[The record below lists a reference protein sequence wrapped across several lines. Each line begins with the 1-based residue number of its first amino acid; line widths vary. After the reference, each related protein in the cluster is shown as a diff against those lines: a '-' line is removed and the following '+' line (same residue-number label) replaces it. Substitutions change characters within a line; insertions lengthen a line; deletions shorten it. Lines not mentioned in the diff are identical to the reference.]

1 VEKHGGTLTVNSC
14 LGEGSEFVI
23 SIPGWRVSSRSLAQ
37 LAPSTNL
44 DPIQSFMPIVVIGQN
59 IGFSKKKPTDI
70 PGF

>member
-23 SIPGWRVSSRSLAQ
+23 SIPGWAVRSRALAQ

-44 DPIQSFMPIVVIGQN
+44 DPIQSFMLIIVIAKK
-59 IGFSKKKPTDI
+59 IGFSKKKHLDI